1 MKRFLRKGFDRLAAA
16 VHATVVLL
24 ALVMLA
30 TLSLQVL
37 VRFFFGQAL
46 SWSEELA
53 LACFSW
59 SMLLAIALGV
69 RNHIHVRMDLLTEA
83 LPKSVQL
90 GLEKLIG
97 VAIAALG
104 VYLAWAGTNYMQ
116 NAFGTTSAA
125 IAYPTAYLYAC
136 APVCGGLIVLFALE
150 VVLIGPVILPLK
162 PDLASENKVQ

>member
-1 MKRFLRKGFDRLAAA
+1 MKRLLRKGFDRLAAA
-16 VHATVVLL
+16 VRAAVVVL

-37 VRFFFGQAL
+37 VRFFLGEAL

-69 RNHIHVRMDLLTEA
+69 RNHIHVRMDLLTET
-83 LPKSVQL
+83 LPKTVQL
-90 GLEKLIG
+90 GLGKLIG

-116 NAFGTTSAA
+116 NSFGTTSAA

-136 APVCGGLIVLFALE
+136 APVCGGLIALFALE
-150 VVLIGPVILPLK
+150 YVLIGPVILPF
-162 PDLASENKVQ
+162 ASDSAFETKEQ